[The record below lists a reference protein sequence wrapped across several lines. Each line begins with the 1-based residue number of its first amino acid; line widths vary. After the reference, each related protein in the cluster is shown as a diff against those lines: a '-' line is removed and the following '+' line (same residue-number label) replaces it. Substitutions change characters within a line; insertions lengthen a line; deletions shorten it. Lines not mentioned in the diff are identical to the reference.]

1 MRMRREK
8 QKNTVFLVAF
18 LLAVFFGTW
27 LLTKMTP
34 LVGDDF
40 NYAFSW
46 ADDTRVDN
54 FTLVVKSMISHR
66 MWTHGRVFAQG
77 WVTLFM
83 MWPRWTF
90 HIANAAV
97 VTAFFAALYHFF
109 KRMGAACPLR
119 ACMMVAVLYWICM
132 PVFGQVFLWL
142 DGACNY
148 FWGAAFA
155 WILLELMW
163 SARNSR
169 YVFLWTVLLLP
180 LAFAVGAWSEHISFA
195 VIVIQFLMMIFNWV
209 HRKKL
214 PVMEGV
220 ILLVSCAGYTF
231 LMFAPSMLPSVLK
244 ARAAAAAGEH
254 ISSVNGF
261 LAEKWWLIAVA
272 LVAMVLLASWLKR
285 MPDWRSRCAALSSAA
300 SGVCLFAG
308 LYFACSALLTG
319 GVWALVSST
328 QTGFLMLLGF
338 FFLCLMIAVQS
349 DGKNEKVMQAVI
361 LALGGSSA
369 LIPFSVAMYVPAR
382 GFCAPVVFIGIS
394 TVLLWNSVEHQSQK
408 KMRIVAVSLGGLFLL
423 HFIPGMMD
431 LARVEKAAEARE
443 RAIREALDSDGVLYT
458 APYPVKT
465 KYSAQYG
472 IQDLAEGEY
481 WPNDFVVKYYGLKD
495 VVVLAEDIE
504 KYS

>member
-1 MRMRREK
+1 MA
-8 QKNTVFLVAF
+8 AF

-90 HIANAAV
+90 HLANAAV
-97 VTAFFAALYHFF
+97 VTTFFAALYHFF
-109 KRMGAACPLR
+109 KRMGASCPLR

-169 YVFLWTVLLLP
+169 YVFLWTGLLLP

-195 VIVIQFLMMIFNWV
+195 VIVIQFLVMIFNWV
-209 HRKKL
+209 HGKKL

-220 ILLVSCAGYTF
+220 ILLVSCAGYIF
-231 LMFAPSMLPSVLK
+231 LMFAPSMLPSALK

-254 ISSVNGF
+254 ISSVNSF
-261 LAEKWWLIAVA
+261 LAEKLWLIAAVLAVIVFLLLWMKRKPTWQSRCVA
-272 LVAMVLLASWLKR
+272 LSA
-285 MPDWRSRCAALSSAA
+285 AA
-300 SGVCLFAG
+300 SGVCLLAG
-308 LYFACSALLTG
+308 LYFACSALGTG
-319 GVWALVSST
+319 GIWILVSST
-328 QTGFLMLLGF
+328 QTGFLMLLSF
-338 FFLCLMIAVQS
+338 FFLCLMNAVRHN
-349 DGKNEKVMQAVI
+349 GKNERVVLGSI
-361 LALGGSSA
+361 LALGGISA
-369 LIPFSVAMYVPAR
+369 LVPFSVAMYVPAR

-394 TVLLWNSVEHQSQK
+394 VVLLWNSVEHQCQK
-408 KMRIVAVSLGGLFLL
+408 KKRVVTVLLGALFLL

-431 LARVEKAAEARE
+431 LIHVEKAAEARN
-443 RAIREALDSDGVLYT
+443 RAIQEALDSDGVLYT

-495 VVVLAEDIE
+495 VVVRTMESE
-504 KYS
+504 

>member
-1 MRMRREK
+1 MRIKEK
-8 QKNTVFLVAF
+8 KQNTAVSLVVF
-18 LLAVFFGTW
+18 LLAVFAGTW

-66 MWTHGRVFAQG
+66 LWTHGRVFAQG

-83 MWPRWTF
+83 MWPRWVF
-90 HIANAAV
+90 PLANAAV

-109 KRMGAACPLR
+109 KRLGTPSPLR
-119 ACMMVAVLYWICM
+119 ACMAAAALYWVCM

-163 SARNSR
+163 SAKDSR
-169 YVFLWTVLLLP
+169 FIALWTFLLMP

-195 VIVIQFLMMIFNWV
+195 VIVIQFLVLVLNWV
-209 HRKKL
+209 QRKRL

-220 ILLVSCAGYTF
+220 ILLVSCAGYLF
-231 LMFAPSMLPSVLK
+231 LMFAPSMLPSILK
-244 ARAAAAAGEH
+244 ARATAAAEEH
-254 ISSVNGF
+254 LSAVSGF
-261 LAEKWWLIAVA
+261 IAEKWWLIAAA
-272 LVAMVLLASWLKR
+272 LVVMVLLIFWLKGK
-285 MPDWRSRCAALSSAA
+285 PTWQSRCVALSAAA
-300 SGVCLFAG
+300 SGVCLLAG
-308 LYFACSALLTG
+308 LYFACSALWTG
-319 GVWALVSST
+319 GIWTLVSST
-328 QTGFLMLLGF
+328 QAGFLMLLGF
-338 FFLCLMIAVQS
+338 FFLCLMNAVRHN
-349 DGKNEKVMQAVI
+349 GKTEQVVLGSV
-361 LALGGSSA
+361 LALGGICA
-369 LIPFSVAMYVPAR
+369 LVPFSVAMYVPAR

-394 TVLLWNSVEHQSQK
+394 TVLLWNSVERQSQRSR
-408 KMRIVAVSLGGLFLL
+408 RIVTALLGGVFLL

-431 LARVEKAAEARE
+431 LVHVEKAAEARN
-443 RAIREALDSDGVLYT
+443 RAIQEALDSDGVLY
-458 APYPVKT
+458 AVPYPVKT

-481 WPNDFVVKYYGLKD
+481 WPNEFVVKYYGLKD
-495 VVVLAEDIE
+495 VVVRSAESE
-504 KYS
+504 